1 MVRSECVIKVLHSGQ
16 TRLDRSGQE
25 WSRCNARSMGGR
37 KQSNLN
43 VLAFTGPAVRI
54 IGDAKPG
61 DEIVL
66 AGLTQVHQ
74 SRNREGVFI
83 HQLEFI
89 VNEARLEKA
98 ASVCREEINA

>member
-1 MVRSECVIKVLHSGQ
+1 MVLSECRIKVLHDGQ
-16 TRLDRSGQE
+16 TRLDRTGKE

-43 VLAFTGPAVRI
+43 VLAFSGPAVQV
-54 IGDAKPG
+54 IGNARQG
-61 DEIVL
+61 DEITL

-89 VNEARLEKA
+89 VNEARLEPVSEDA
-98 ASVCREEINA
+98 

>member
-1 MVRSECVIKVLHSGQ
+1 MIASESRITVLHEGQ
-16 TRLDRSGQE
+16 TRLDRAGKE

-43 VLAFTGPAVRI
+43 VLAFSGPAVKV

-61 DEIVL
+61 DEITL

-74 SRNREGVFI
+74 SRNRAGVFI

-89 VNEARLEKA
+89 VNEARLEKP
-98 ASVCREEINA
+98 ASVCREQIDA